1 MKCIKIGDSVNLVG
15 KNIDLKDVLARL
27 GHGPLL
33 AVNLGSLHSEGPALL
48 AAAERQQL
56 LPATDEANGELAA
69 RILALKFSD
78 ISFVGQLR

>member
-33 AVNLGSLHSEGPALL
+33 AVNLGSAALRRACL
-48 AAAERQQL
+48 A
-56 LPATDEANGELAA
+56 G
-69 RILALKFSD
+69 SC
-78 ISFVGQLR
+78 